1 MFHNNT
7 FFHIFRYQLPLPSPE
22 DLAAAFSATRGLA
35 SNSIVK
41 FQREHRVLHL
51 GGRANA
57 QAHSCMLPLEISRVT
72 GFPKAIVKAYIPPVI
87 VDVGPPAL
95 LDTLAI
101 LKALTKEEET
111 SASAGGA
118 GGAAAAASAVAAPAD
133 VKLLESGSTTTTASR
148 ERSAT
153 GSSSSSSSSSTAT
166 KTTSEETKKEEG
178 GWQEGDEGHEE
189 MHKLPVNLILDVLAS
204 EVAVNLSSPE
214 GKPILAIAVRRV
226 ASHLYLQGDNA

>member
-118 GGAAAAASAVAAPAD
+118 AGEAGAAGAAVAAPAD

-148 ERSAT
+148 ERSST
-153 GSSSSSSSSSTAT
+153 TSSSSIAK

-178 GWQEGDEGHEE
+178 GWQEGDEEHKE
-189 MHKLPVNLILDVLAS
+189 MLHKLPANLILDVLAS
-204 EVAVNLSSPE
+204 EVTDDVGTPL
-214 GKPILAIAVRRV
+214 
-226 ASHLYLQGDNA
+226 